1 MSTSHP
7 AQPFKLVIVESPV
20 KAKTIKNYLG
30 EGYQVF
36 SCNGHIRDLP
46 SKELAVDVE
55 DGFRPHYVV
64 HKEKKEVV
72 AKLSQLA
79 HEAGEVLLASDDDR
93 EGESIAW
100 HLTKALDLDHVK
112 TQRIV
117 FREITKK
124 AIQEAVTHPRD
135 IDMALV
141 HSQQARR
148 ILDRLVGYDL
158 SPLLWKKIKT
168 GLSAGRVQTVA
179 VRLVV
184 ERERLI
190 RAFTP
195 KESFQV
201 TADFKL
207 PGGTLLQGGLKTA
220 LKSHEEAHELLEK
233 CQKADFT
240 IQQVQKKAGTENPS
254 APFTTSSL
262 QQAASSKLG
271 YSVSRTMVLAQ
282 RLYEEGHITYMR
294 TDSMNLSE
302 EVLTKAEKEILRHY
316 GKQYHHLRRYKTKSK
331 GAQEAHEAIRP
342 THLENKVVSQ
352 DRDLQRLYL
361 LIWQRT
367 LASQMAAVK
376 LERTTAHIQPSTTPH
391 TFIAKGEIVT
401 FDGFLA
407 LYEDA
412 AKKRAKALPK
422 VEEGTKLALES
433 MKARAHFSKPSEA
446 RYTEASLVRELE
458 AKGIGR
464 PSTYAP
470 IIHTIQQRN
479 YVVRESREGKERTCR
494 VITLQKGKI
503 ATDEEK
509 EVYGT
514 EKNKLFPTDIALS
527 VNDFLVKKFKDI
539 TDYQFTAHMEEKL
552 DKIAHKEQQWQAML
566 QEFYTDFAPKV
577 SQAQEQDAG
586 VDFVRTLGEDPATGK
601 PVIARL
607 SKRYGPLVQL
617 GSLEAEEKPRFAS
630 LRSGQL
636 LEDITLEEALVLFQ
650 LPRTVGDFEEHP
662 ITAQIGR
669 YGPYLKHQDKFYSLS
684 KDHDVYKI
692 EQKEAIEVIKE
703 KRVAEAQSL
712 VKTFPEDP
720 TIQVRKGRWGH
731 YIKAAKGNFKIN
743 KDLDPTQLT
752 LEACQQII
760 ENAPPPRKRGRF
772 KSRTKKKS

>member
-1 MSTSHP
+1 MPTSRT

-20 KAKTIKNYLG
+20 KAKTIKTYLG
-30 EGYQVF
+30 QGYQVF

-46 SKELAVDVE
+46 RKELAVDTK
-55 DGFRPHYVV
+55 DSFRPHYVINE
-64 HKEKKEVV
+64 EKKEVV
-72 AKLSQLA
+72 AQLSKLA
-79 HEAGEVLLASDDDR
+79 HQAEEVLLASDDDR

-100 HLTKALDLDHVK
+100 HLKKALDLDHVK
-112 TQRIV
+112 TKRIV

-124 AIQEAVTHPRD
+124 AIQEAVTHPRKINMD
-135 IDMALV
+135 VV

-184 ERERLI
+184 ERERAI
-190 RAFTP
+190 RAFVPTA
-195 KESFQV
+195 SFQV
-201 TADFKL
+201 AADFTL
-207 PGGTLLQGGLKTA
+207 PGGVRLQGGLKTP
-220 LKSHEEAHELLEK
+220 LKSYEEAHDFLK
-233 CQKADFT
+233 SCQKAQFEIT
-240 IQQVQKKAGTENPS
+240 EVKKAAGTENPS
-254 APFTTSSL
+254 APFTTSTL

-294 TDSMNLSE
+294 TDSVNLSDE
-302 EVLTKAEKEILRHY
+302 ILSKAQKEILTHY
-316 GKQYHHLRRYKTKSK
+316 GKEYHHLRRYKTKEK
-331 GAQEAHEAIRP
+331 RAQEAHEAIRP
-342 THLENKVVSQ
+342 THIENKIVTQ
-352 DRDLQRLYL
+352 DSDLQRLYL

-376 LERTTAHIQPSTTPH
+376 LERTTAKIKPSTTNH

-407 LYEDA
+407 LHQDA
-412 AKKRAKALPK
+412 AKKRAKALPRL
-422 VEEGTKLALES
+422 EEGTKLSLLS
-433 MKARAHFSKPSEA
+433 MKAREHFSKSSEA

-470 IIHTIQQRN
+470 IIHTIQQRK
-479 YVVRESREGKERTCR
+479 YVVRESREGKERICR
-494 VITLQKGKI
+494 TIMLKQGKI
-503 ATDEEK
+503 ATSEET
-509 EVYGT
+509 ETYGT

-566 QEFYTDFAPKV
+566 EEFYTDFSPKV
-577 SQAQEQDAG
+577 SKANEQDAG
-586 VDFVRTLGEDPATGK
+586 IDFVRTLGKDPATGK

-630 LRSGQL
+630 LMNGQL
-636 LEDITLEEALVLFQ
+636 LEDITLEQALFLFQ
-650 LPRTVGDFEEHP
+650 LPRTVGTFEDAA
-662 ITAQIGR
+662 IMAQIGR
-669 YGPYLKHQDKFYSLS
+669 FGPYLKHQDKFYSLS
-684 KDHDVYKI
+684 KDHDVYTIK
-692 EQKEAIEVIKE
+692 QKEAIEVIKE

-712 VKTFPEDP
+712 LKTFPEEP
-720 TIQVRKGRWGH
+720 TIQIRKGRWGP
-731 YIKAAKGNFKIN
+731 YIKAATGNFKIN
-743 KDLDPTQLT
+743 KELDPTKLT
-752 LEACQQII
+752 LEDCQKII
-760 ENAPPPRKRGRF
+760 SEAPPPRKRGGF
-772 KSRTKKKS
+772 KKRTKKK